1 MENVDIGLLLT
12 NIRVVL
18 AAACRLS
25 KELIWSKKGFQ
36 SIVSG
41 HNEKH
46 YFIPYY
52 TVIVCKTS
60 LSSNTIVSIE

>member
-1 MENVDIGLLLT
+1 MENVDIPTAHLHKSCLGSSMT
-12 NIRVVL
+12 P
-18 AAACRLS
+18 
-25 KELIWSKKGFQ
+25 ELIWSKKGFQ

-46 YFIPYY
+46 YFTPYY
-52 TVIVCKTS
+52 TVIVCITS